1 MKKINLRKLGRET
14 AKTFAV
20 TGIQWAAMDAVSTR
34 LMPLAKGKKGG
45 VIAAAVAT
53 AATGLTTGYVVRD
66 ALDKLDD
73 IIIVKKEMEDIPLD
87 DEEDFNFEEEE
98 CE

>member
-53 AATGLTTGYVVRD
+53 AATGLTTGYFVRD
-66 ALDKLDD
+66 ILDKVDNLNNEGISD
-73 IIIVKKEMEDIPLD
+73 DIPLD
-87 DEEDFNFEEEE
+87 DDFEEE